1 MSCLGT
7 NKLQYLYMQLSKV
20 HNSDIQYRINI
31 ERPEQELIAKF
42 LPSKCNVLEIGG
54 ESGTTSLIINS
65 ILDEAY
71 KSKHVVVDP
80 ADTSIPK
87 MTNVKKIYKTK
98 FNIVHGFIGKDRTK
112 HEQLWEGC
120 KGKKMYSLN
129 ELETLISGKF
139 DVLVIDCEGAFYNIL
154 NEFPEI
160 LDYTKLIIIEH
171 DGPQEGINAIK
182 NKLNNNNFTLI
193 HSQCHPYINNPIWPD
208 RLINTTDDLKKIDPT
223 TNLVGFHQ
231 VFIKV

>member
-1 MSCLGT
+1 
-7 NKLQYLYMQLSKV
+7 
-20 HNSDIQYRINI
+20 
-31 ERPEQELIAKF
+31 
-42 LPSKCNVLEIGG
+42 
-54 ESGTTSLIINS
+54 
-65 ILDEAY
+65 
-71 KSKHVVVDP
+71 
-80 ADTSIPK
+80 
-87 MTNVKKIYKTK
+87 
-98 FNIVHGFIGKDRTK
+98 
-112 HEQLWEGC
+112 
-120 KGKKMYSLN
+120 MYSLN

-160 LDYTKLIIIEH
+160 LDHTKLIIIEH

-193 HSQCHPYINNPIWPD
+193 HSQCHPYINNPIWTD

>member
-87 MTNVKKIYKTK
+87 KMTNVKKYIKQ
-98 FNIVHGFIGKDRTK
+98 N
-112 HEQLWEGC
+112 L
-120 KGKKMYSLN
+120 
-129 ELETLISGKF
+129 TL
-139 DVLVIDCEGAFYNIL
+139 
-154 NEFPEI
+154 
-160 LDYTKLIIIEH
+160 H
-171 DGPQEGINAIK
+171 
-182 NKLNNNNFTLI
+182 
-193 HSQCHPYINNPIWPD
+193 
-208 RLINTTDDLKKIDPT
+208 TDL
-223 TNLVGFHQ
+223 
-231 VFIKV
+231 